1 MTGFTLPEG
10 GKCPAAIIAG
20 LRILLQLGPREGLID
35 FLNEVRKYD

>member
-1 MTGFTLPEG
+1 MTGR